1 MAAKL
6 DPRRLT
12 AFLADP
18 PEDCRVVLLVGDDAG
33 LVNERAGQLVRAVA
47 GEDPIRVV
55 EPGREAARDAGSLAG
70 EAASVPLTG
79 GRVAIRLREA
89 RDSWAEAV
97 RGALAGPG
105 PGLVVI
111 EGTGLTGK
119 SKLRTLVAADARGQV
134 IECYAERGRDL
145 VGSIQRI
152 LGELGAQAEPA
163 ALDWLAERAGE
174 DRLAMRRSLEILAL
188 HAAPAARITAE
199 EAMELLGEGSML
211 GLDEALLAASLGE
224 VAVADRAIAR
234 AFAEGANPV
243 QVLRA
248 ALRHVQRLHVAA
260 LAVADGS
267 APAEAIAALRPPVFW
282 KSKGPMERALQRW
295 SPARLEALGA
305 ALLRAER
312 QTKSTG
318 LPDEVIAR
326 QVVLGMAR
334 SAAR

>member
-6 DPRRLT
+6 DPKRLT
-12 AFLADP
+12 AFLASP
-18 PEDCRVVLLVGDDAG
+18 PEDCRVVLLIGDDAG

-47 GEDPIRVV
+47 GDDPIRIV
-55 EPGREAARDAGSLAG
+55 EPGREAAKDPGSLAG

-89 RDSWAEAV
+89 RDAWSEPM
-97 RGALAGPG
+97 RQALEGPG
-105 PGLVVI
+105 PGLVIV

-119 SKLRTLVAADARGQV
+119 SKVRTLVAAHARGQV

-145 VGSIQRI
+145 TASIARI
-152 LGELGAQAEPA
+152 LGELGAQAEPSA
-163 ALDWLAERAGE
+163 IDWLAERAGE

-188 HAAPAARITAE
+188 HAEPGERITGE
-199 EAMELLGEGSML
+199 QAMELLGDGSML
-211 GLDEALLAASLGE
+211 DLDEALLAATLGE
-224 VAVADRAIAR
+224 VSVADRAIAK

-248 ALRHVQRLHVAA
+248 ALRHVQRLHRAA
-260 LAVADGS
+260 LDVASGS
-267 APAEAIAALRPPVFW
+267 SPADAIGALRPPVFW
-282 KSKGPMERALQRW
+282 KAKSATERALQRW

-312 QTKSTG
+312 QTKTTG

-326 QVVLGMAR
+326 QVVLAMAR

>member
-33 LVNERAGQLVRAVA
+33 LVNERAGQLVRSVA
-47 GEDPIRVV
+47 GDDPIRVA
-55 EPGREAARDAGSLAG
+55 EPGREAAKDAGSLAG

-79 GRVAIRLREA
+79 GRVAIRLRDA
-89 RDSWAEAV
+89 RDAWAEAV

-105 PGLVVI
+105 PGLVII
-111 EGTGLTGK
+111 EGTGLTGR

-145 VGSIQRI
+145 VASIQRI

-163 ALDWLAERAGE
+163 ALDWLADRAGE

-188 HAAPAARITAE
+188 HAAPGGRITAE

-224 VAVADRAIAR
+224 VAVADRAIAK

-260 LAVADGS
+260 LAVASGS
-267 APAEAIAALRPPVFW
+267 APADAIGALRPPVFW

>member
-6 DPRRLT
+6 DPRRLA

-33 LVNERAGQLVRAVA
+33 LVNERAGQLVRSVA
-47 GEDPIRVV
+47 GDDPIRIV
-55 EPGREAARDAGSLAG
+55 EPGREAAKDAGSLAG

-79 GRVAIRLREA
+79 GRVAIRLRDA
-89 RDSWAEAV
+89 RDAWAEAV

-105 PGLVVI
+105 PGLVII
-111 EGTGLTGK
+111 EGTGLTGR

-145 VGSIQRI
+145 VASIQRI

-163 ALDWLAERAGE
+163 ALDWLTERAGE

-188 HAAPAARITAE
+188 HAEPGGRITAE

-211 GLDEALLAASLGE
+211 DLDEALLAASLGE
-224 VAVADRAIAR
+224 VAVADRAIAK

-248 ALRHVQRLHVAA
+248 ALRHVQRLHLAA

-267 APAEAIAALRPPVFW
+267 APADAVGALRPPVFW
-282 KSKGPMERALQRW
+282 KAKPAMERALQRW